1 MYDQYFGFQESPF
14 SVTPDPHFFYDN
26 PVYREAYAS
35 LRYGIVAKK
44 GFIAITGEVGTGKT
58 TLLRK
63 LMHDLDITVHFAS
76 IFNTLCTF
84 NDLLWAALRDL
95 GVPTTRQ
102 DRLAMVDDLNTYLVE
117 QFEKNHIVCLL
128 IDEAQNLSDESLEG
142 LRLLSNLETNKQK
155 LLQIVL
161 IGQPE
166 LNAKL
171 AKPTLRQLK
180 QRIAIQH
187 KIVPLNQEDV
197 GSYINFRLGVANCH
211 RKDLFEAEA
220 IQRVALYSKG
230 IPRLINILCDN
241 ALLIAFAASQKT
253 VSAHMIREAASDLT
267 LGSETQRTEAEHTL
281 TLSPPNSEP
290 KSLGREATHRR
301 SQRKATRAVR
311 IAFGTLLVIAVFV
324 TAVLVSDQESFFAR
338 VLKFKPDSTQKV
350 SLATR
355 QDAILQKTDQKV
367 EDAELKNTTEVGF
380 NKWKDRVI
388 IQSGS
393 TVYEIATD
401 AYEANAVLGLDLIKE
416 LNPQIQNL
424 NRVSAG
430 QELLLPPLTPETLV
444 RHQTDGSYRLVI
456 ASFLGRTEA
465 EEFAE
470 RITKAGYRVA
480 IKPRRVSDDILLYRL
495 EIDGLKNIDQ
505 ATQTLEN
512 GLKNAWFRFART
524 PDSTTQDSQS
534 GIRY

>member
-14 SVTPDPHFFYDN
+14 SVTPDPHFFYNN
-26 PVYREAYAS
+26 PVYLEAYAS
-35 LRYGIVAKK
+35 LRYGIAARK

-76 IFNTLCTF
+76 IFNTLLTF

-102 DRLAMVDDLNTYLVE
+102 DRVAMVDDLNAYLIE
-117 QFEKNHIVCLL
+117 QCNKNHIVCLL

-220 IQRVALYSKG
+220 IQKIALYSKG

-241 ALLIAFAASQKT
+241 ALLMAFAASQKT
-253 VSAHMIREAASDLT
+253 VSAHMIREAADDLT
-267 LGSETQRTEAEHTL
+267 LGSEAQRTEPEKTL
-281 TLSPPNSEP
+281 TLPPSNAEP
-290 KSLGREATHRR
+290 KLIDREATNRR
-301 SQRKATRAVR
+301 SQRKVTRAVR
-311 IAFGTLLVIAVFV
+311 IAIGILLVIAVFI
-324 TAVLVSDQESFFAR
+324 TAVFVSDRESLFTS
-338 VLKFKPDSTQKV
+338 VLEFKPNSAQKV

-355 QDAILQKTDQKV
+355 QEAILQKTDQKA
-367 EDAELKNTTEVGF
+367 ENAELKNTEVGF

-388 IQSGS
+388 IQYGS

-416 LNPQIQNL
+416 LNPRIQNL
-424 NRVSAG
+424 NKVSAG

-444 RHQTDGSYRLVI
+444 RHQPDGSYRLVI
-456 ASFLGRTEA
+456 ASFLGSTEA
-465 EEFAE
+465 EEFAG
-470 RITKAGYRVA
+470 RITKAGYRVT

-495 EIDGLKNIDQ
+495 EIDGLKNIEE

-524 PDSTTQDSQS
+524 PGSTTQESQR

>member
-1 MYDQYFGFQESPF
+1 MYDQHFGFQESPF

-26 PVYREAYAS
+26 PVYLEAYAS
-35 LRYGIVAKK
+35 LRYGIAAKK

-117 QFEKNHIVCLL
+117 QFKKNHIVCLL

-220 IQRVALYSKG
+220 IQKIALYSKG

-253 VSAHMIREAASDLT
+253 VSAHMIKEAAGDLT
-267 LGSETQRTEAEHTL
+267 LGSEAQRTEAEKTL
-281 TLSPPNSEP
+281 TLSPSNADP
-290 KSLGREATHRR
+290 KPLDREATNRR
-301 SQRKATRAVR
+301 SQRKVTRAVR
-311 IAFGTLLVIAVFV
+311 IAIGTLLVIVVFV
-324 TAVLVSDQESFFAR
+324 TAVFVSDLESFFTS
-338 VLKFKPDSTQKV
+338 VLRFKHNSTEKV

-355 QDAILQKTDQKV
+355 QEAILQKTDQKA
-367 EDAELKNTTEVGF
+367 ENAELKNTEAGF

-388 IQSGS
+388 IQYGS

-416 LNPQIQNL
+416 SNPRIQSLNK
-424 NRVSAG
+424 VSAG

-444 RHQTDGSYRLVI
+444 RHQPDGSYRLVI
-456 ASFLGRTEA
+456 ASFLRRTEA
-465 EEFAE
+465 EEFTG
-470 RITKAGYRVA
+470 RITKAGYQVA

-495 EIDGLKNIDQ
+495 EIDRLKNIEE

-512 GLKNAWFRFART
+512 GLKNAWFTFART
-524 PDSTTQDSQS
+524 PGSTTQESQR

>member
-14 SVTPDPHFFYDN
+14 SVTPDPHFFYNN
-26 PVYREAYAS
+26 PVYLEAYAS
-35 LRYGIVAKK
+35 LRYGIAARK

-76 IFNTLCTF
+76 IFNTLLTF

-102 DRLAMVDDLNTYLVE
+102 DRVAMVDDLNAYLIE
-117 QFEKNHIVCLL
+117 QCNKNHIVCLL

-220 IQRVALYSKG
+220 IQKIALYSKG

-241 ALLIAFAASQKT
+241 ALLMAFAASQKT
-253 VSAHMIREAASDLT
+253 VSAHMIREAADDLT
-267 LGSETQRTEAEHTL
+267 LGSEAQRTEPEKTL
-281 TLSPPNSEP
+281 TLPPSNAEP
-290 KSLGREATHRR
+290 KLIDREATNRR
-301 SQRKATRAVR
+301 SQRKVTRAVR
-311 IAFGTLLVIAVFV
+311 IAIGILLVIAVFI
-324 TAVLVSDQESFFAR
+324 TAVFVSDRESLFTS
-338 VLKFKPDSTQKV
+338 VLEFKPNSAQNV

-355 QDAILQKTDQKV
+355 QEAILQKTDQKA
-367 EDAELKNTTEVGF
+367 ENAELKNTEVGF

-388 IQSGS
+388 IQYGS

-416 LNPQIQNL
+416 LNPRIQNL
-424 NRVSAG
+424 NKVSAG

-444 RHQTDGSYRLVI
+444 RHQPDGSYRLVI
-456 ASFLGRTEA
+456 ASFLGSTEA
-465 EEFAE
+465 EEFAG
-470 RITKAGYRVA
+470 RITKAGYRVT

-495 EIDGLKNIDQ
+495 EIDGLKNIEE

-524 PDSTTQDSQS
+524 PGSTTQESQR